1 MDNYKEIEEQ
11 AKQNY
16 KDYNIDD
23 EDSWH
28 NTTGNIINS
37 FVYKEIDKIDNNTI
51 VILNAG
57 SGGVS
62 YYTKGKIINLDI
74 VEENIKEF
82 ENHIV
87 SSITCIPLEDNSVDM
102 IICVGSVINYADITL
117 SIKEFNRILKV
128 GGLLILEF
136 ERSNSAD
143 FLFSK
148 NYGKKQFLHTYI
160 YNNQKHPMII
170 YSEKY
175 VKSVLKTNNFKI
187 LKKKRFHNLS
197 SLFTKLKVKE
207 DVSLKFGKLDFLFYP
222 FSYFFSHNIII
233 KCKKIK

>member
-1 MDNYKEIEEQ
+1 MDIYKEIEGQ

-16 KDYNIDD
+16 KDYDIND
-23 EDSWH
+23 EDLRH
-28 NTTGNIINS
+28 KITGNIINT
-37 FVYKEIDKIDNNTI
+37 FVYEQIDKIDNKNI

-74 VEENIKEF
+74 VEENIKEY

-87 SSITCIPLEDNSVDM
+87 SSITCIPLKNNSVDM
-102 IICVGSVINYADITL
+102 IICVGSVINYADIIL
-117 SIKEFNRILKV
+117 SIKEFYRILKDN
-128 GGLLILEF
+128 GMLILEF

-143 FLFSK
+143 FLFTK

-175 VKSVLKTNNFKI
+175 VKSILKANNFKI

-197 SLFTKLKVKE
+197 SLFTKLKVRE
-207 DVSLKFGKLDFLFYP
+207 DISLKFGKLDFIFYP